1 MSTYAIGSINGYYS
15 PLLKLLEKIA
25 FNPEQDKLW
34 FTGNLVNGGAD
45 GLAVLR
51 FIKDLG
57 KNAVTVL
64 GSQELHLLTV
74 AEGLAQLEVGDTFA
88 EILNAPDKDELIK
101 WLRKRSLIHHD
112 SKLNFTLVHAGI
124 PAAWT
129 FSQALT
135 FAYEVESVLSGS
147 NYHSFLENQGKDQTR
162 WNAKL
167 RGWRRLRYI
176 TNAYTVMKYCDDQ
189 GKLDFNA
196 CGSVDQ
202 QTEGL
207 LPWYKVPGRI
217 TANLNIMF
225 ADDGNFA
232 DAAYPGV
239 YPLPENDS
247 LCAWKLSEIP
257 EMFSVEIA

>member
-1 MSTYAIGSINGYYS
+1 
-15 PLLKLLEKIA
+15 
-25 FNPEQDKLW
+25 
-34 FTGNLVNGGAD
+34 
-45 GLAVLR
+45 
-51 FIKDLG
+51 
-57 KNAVTVL
+57 
-64 GSQELHLLTV
+64 
-74 AEGLAQLEVGDTFA
+74 
-88 EILNAPDKDELIK
+88 
-101 WLRKRSLIHHD
+101 
-112 SKLNFTLVHAGI
+112 
-124 PAAWT
+124 
-129 FSQALT
+129 
-135 FAYEVESVLSGS
+135 VESVLSGS

-196 CGSVDQ
+196 YGSVDQ